1 MAMPP
6 QTNDDD
12 GIDDNTGKDDDCNAD
27 NDRSS
32 NYYRHNSP
40 DNVIPRHNEDRRIF

>member
-27 NDRSS
+27 
-32 NYYRHNSP
+32 
-40 DNVIPRHNEDRRIF
+40 VIPRHNEDRRIF